1 MGNAL
6 ELSIAIL
13 NGAVGDYL
21 AARGNGLS
29 TPMTFV
35 AEGQPLAL
43 TASGLARHPELG
55 PRLAQDGSRVRLA
68 VYLHGLMC
76 TEEVWNFPAE
86 KGGGPPTT
94 YGSRLAA
101 EADLLPLFVR
111 YNTGLSIAENGR
123 LLDAL
128 LRELLTS
135 LAPLTTVEELS
146 LIGYSMGGLVIRSAC
161 RRVEGGSSSWL
172 GKVRR
177 CVYVGT
183 PHQGAPLERVGRGLT
198 KLLAVIPDPIVHSV
212 GELIDVRSR
221 GVKDLGDAV
230 LADGHRG
237 QRGEALPLTP
247 GIDHF
252 LIAGSLVRHPHIAE
266 LLGDFMVPL
275 PSGSDGHKGL
285 SPRETELLPAAHI
298 EVVFGKSH
306 VGVAHDED
314 VYQAIRRFC
323 GVVPA
328 ILPPTGDPDETAV
341 HLAPLENTPD
351 EA

>member
-29 TPMTFV
+29 TPMTV
-35 AEGQPLAL
+35 VDAGHPLPL
-43 TASGLARHPELG
+43 TADGLSAHRLLG
-55 PRLAQDGSRVRLA
+55 PRLLGPASKVRLA

-76 TEEVWNFPAE
+76 TEEVWDFPTPKAAGE
-86 KGGGPPTT
+86 PPT

-101 EADLLPLFVR
+101 DADILPLFVR

-123 LLDAL
+123 LLDT
-128 LRELLTS
+128 LLTELTAV
-135 LAPLTTVEELS
+135 LAPLVTVEELT
-146 LIGYSMGGLVIRSAC
+146 LVGYSMGGLVVRSAC
-161 RRVEGGSSSWL
+161 RRAEGTSSSWL
-172 GKVRR
+172 SNVHR
-177 CVYVGT
+177 CIYVGT

-198 KLLAVIPDPIVHSV
+198 KLLAVIPDPIVNTV
-212 GELIDVRSR
+212 GELIDARSR

-230 LADGHRG
+230 LADDHRG
-237 QRGEALPLTP
+237 QRGEAFPLTP
-247 GIDHF
+247 GVEHY
-252 LIAGSLVRHPHIAE
+252 LVAGSLSRHPQIAE

-285 SPRETELLPAAHI
+285 APRETELLPTDHI
-298 EVVFGKSH
+298 EVLFGKSH

-323 GVVPA
+323 GLGPEA
-328 ILPPTGDPDETAV
+328 TSDAAQPSAPKAADPITSQESAV
-341 HLAPLENTPD
+341 
-351 EA
+351 